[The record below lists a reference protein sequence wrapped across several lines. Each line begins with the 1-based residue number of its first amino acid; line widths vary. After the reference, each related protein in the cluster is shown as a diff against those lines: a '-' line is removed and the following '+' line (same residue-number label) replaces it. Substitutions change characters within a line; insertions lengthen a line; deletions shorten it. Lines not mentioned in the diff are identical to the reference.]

1 MLRRAIGIALL
12 AAAALSGAATAGPPP
27 SGSSTLLARY
37 EPVLELYRADWKP
50 SRVEPFLAAADLER
64 LTAGTW
70 RLVLRSP
77 PASALANRSSLFRL
91 DTRGCT
97 PARDLDSCYPR
108 RPTPPSVYGRVW
120 SAPAGS
126 SGIATV
132 LQYWLFYPLDDWRT
146 PPAAP
151 LLWHMHEGD
160 WEEVSVGLDAV
171 GRPVSVAASQHDV
184 GVTRT
189 WTRVRRRSGTH
200 PVVYVALGSHANYL
214 SPGYHGVPGV
224 PHVIPTGFSGVPL
237 PEPDYT
243 SAQVSLGPPG
253 TASGVLG
260 VVDLT
265 NGAAPWLTFAGAWG
279 DGSYILAGER
289 TSHGIAYTHLRVGD
303 SPTGPALHDIWRNP
317 LLQFRTWPPD
327 DGH

>member
-151 LLWHMHEGD
+151 LLSPEQQEGP
-160 WEEVSVGLDAV
+160 A
-171 GRPVSVAASQHDV
+171 RPAAS
-184 GVTRT
+184 
-189 WTRVRRRSGTH
+189 
-200 PVVYVALGSHANYL
+200 
-214 SPGYHGVPGV
+214 
-224 PHVIPTGFSGVPL
+224 
-237 PEPDYT
+237 PERNGQ
-243 SAQVSLGPPG
+243 AARQARLER
-253 TASGVLG
+253 AS
-260 VVDLT
+260 
-265 NGAAPWLTFAGAWG
+265 
-279 DGSYILAGER
+279 
-289 TSHGIAYTHLRVGD
+289 
-303 SPTGPALHDIWRNP
+303 
-317 LLQFRTWPPD
+317 
-327 DGH
+327 